1 MVTNIFYSPEIN
13 LKPQF
18 GRLDASKGLLLKVN
32 GNGEMEIISSEK
44 SGFLVEGE
52 VKHIRKISNKNG
64 EIFILVAINNQEPK
78 IFKFDEK
85 AL

>member
-1 MVTNIFYSPEIN
+1 VS
-13 LKPQF
+13 
-18 GRLDASKGLLLKVN
+18 

-44 SGFLVEGE
+44 AGFLVEGE

-64 EIFILVAINNQEPK
+64 EILILVAINNQEPK